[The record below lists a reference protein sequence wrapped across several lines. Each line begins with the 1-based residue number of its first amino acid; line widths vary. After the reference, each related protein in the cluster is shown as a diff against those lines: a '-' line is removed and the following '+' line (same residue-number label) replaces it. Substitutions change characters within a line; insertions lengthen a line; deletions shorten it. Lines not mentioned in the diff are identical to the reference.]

1 MHSYQQN
8 IAMICIGG
16 GGTNALNAVLK
27 KHAGLTATMAVNRC
41 RKGIEQSRATEKIL
55 LKGDTQKQVVQAVEH
70 HSDTIRRFLKDRDAL
85 ILFACMGGFSGTYA
99 TPVIATFATDL
110 NLPTLAVITLPFS
123 FEGEYRMK
131 QATEGQSSLV
141 STGITVATVPNQ
153 DLIGSA
159 DADTSMR
166 DAFELMDQ
174 EVLKLIEPYLLSQQP
189 SQ

>member
-1 MHSYQQN
+1 
-8 IAMICIGG
+8 
-16 GGTNALNAVLK
+16 
-27 KHAGLTATMAVNRC
+27 MAVNRC
-41 RKGIEQSRATEKIL
+41 KKGISRSRASEKIL
-55 LKGDTQKQVVQAVEH
+55 LQADTPKQVAQAVEH
-70 HSDTIRRFLKDRDAL
+70 HRDTIHRFLKDRDAL

-110 NLPTLAVITLPFS
+110 NLPTLDVITLPFS

-159 DADTSMR
+159 DTDISMR
-166 DAFELMDQ
+166 DAFELMDR
-174 EVLKLIEPYLLSQQP
+174 EILKLIEPYLLTHQP
-189 SQ
+189 NQIRINADL